1 MALWGN
7 TDTANN
13 KPHFSEAREVVPVT
27 SFITANATTA
37 GNTIVVTTAI
47 EFFNPSA
54 SPAMQ
59 MTSTMI
65 AAGMYVYSADANNAV
80 SRSAKDLSIFD
91 VSEASFWRSNNVV
104 TTVDTANNT
113 IRLAN
118 PVMGTLAAGQRLYVA
133 NTISRHTNTTA
144 LNYANDTILITAT
157 RIANTQG
164 TTGAAGSTVANT
176 RLGNVNAGWNKI
188 TRKINNDGTVRFLK
202 ETLVALANPTAANTQ
217 SANTSANGIFGGV

>member
-13 KPHFSEAREVVPVT
+13 KPHFSTLREVSPVT
-27 SFITANATTA
+27 SFLTSNATTA
-37 GNTIVVTTAI
+37 GNTIVA
-47 EFFNPSA
+47 
-54 SPAMQ
+54 
-59 MTSTMI
+59 TSNANFSLIT
-65 AAGMYVYSADANNAV
+65 AGMYVYSTDANNSVALH
-80 SRSAKDLSIFD
+80 AKDLSILD
-91 VSEASFWRSNNVV
+91 SQEAALFRSNNTV
-104 TTVDTANNT
+104 TVVDTANST
-113 IRLAN
+113 IKLAN
-118 PVMGTLAAGQRLYVA
+118 PVMATLATGQRVWIG
-133 NTISRHTNTTA
+133 TGISYHTGTTA
-144 LNYANDTILITAT
+144 VNYANDVILVTAT

-176 RLGNVNAGWNKI
+176 KIGNVNSGWNKI

>member
-13 KPHFSEAREVVPVT
+13 KPHFSTLREVSPVT
-27 SFITANATTA
+27 SFLTSNATTS
-37 GNTIVVTTAI
+37 GNTIVVTSNAT
-47 EFFNPSA
+47 FS
-54 SPAMQ
+54 Q
-59 MTSTMI
+59 VT
-65 AAGMYVYSADANNAV
+65 AGMYVYSTDANNSVALH
-80 SRSAKDLSIFD
+80 AKDLSILD
-91 VSEASFWRSNNVV
+91 SQEASLFRSNNTVTVV
-104 TTVDTANNT
+104 DAANSA
-113 IRLAN
+113 IKLAN
-118 PVMGTLAAGQRLYVA
+118 PVMATLATGQRVWIGTGIAY
-133 NTISRHTNTTA
+133 HTGTTA
-144 LNYANDTILITAT
+144 VNYANDVILVTAT

-176 RLGNVNAGWNKI
+176 KIGNVNVGWNKI